1 VACIEG
7 KDRALESMAQTG
19 KAIASV
25 IQTMPLAT
33 NPPTRR
39 RKIKDNPE
47 VEKLILDMAR
57 DRRTPSEIAEATGY
71 PASTIS
77 SYLSRKR
84 AIKD

>member
-1 VACIEG
+1 M
-7 KDRALESMAQTG
+7 D
-19 KAIASV
+19 
-25 IQTMPLAT
+25 
-33 NPPTRR
+33 
-39 RKIKDNPE
+39 
-47 VEKLILDMAR
+47 R